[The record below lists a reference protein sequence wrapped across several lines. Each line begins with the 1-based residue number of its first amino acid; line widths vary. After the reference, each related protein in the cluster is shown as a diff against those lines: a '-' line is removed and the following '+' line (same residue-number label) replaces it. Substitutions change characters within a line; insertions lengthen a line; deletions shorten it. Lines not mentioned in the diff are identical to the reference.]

1 MKAKALSFTFLKN
14 CDPLQLGNIPMSNSL
29 LSLPAAAGESI
40 RSLDATPTSPPAQEM
55 KEDADLALKHH
66 MQARESYEA
75 REGIAAFNENRKTN
89 WAKLLAHVL
98 ERQDR

>member
-1 MKAKALSFTFLKN
+1 VNVK
-14 CDPLQLGNIPMSNSL
+14 C
-29 LSLPAAAGESI
+29 
-40 RSLDATPTSPPAQEM
+40 LDATPTSPPAQEL
-55 KEDADLALKHH
+55 KEDVDLVLKHH